1 MMNCA
6 RSIRFLSEGD
16 HARST
21 EAKRG
26 VKKLV
31 STIRDKVLEHL
42 SSQQEETN
50 DQNDKSKDARRTSSR
65 GKSERQGTGLLV
77 HDSDDEDM
85 LDDASSRKID
95 NETSLY
101 LNLQRAR
108 ILSWQGIY
116 SKFLNSDDDSLEDMC
131 NFVANGLSYRLS
143 TFQVDSQLADDD
155 DTADKTTD
163 KRWDFSNDRIPCV
176 TAGTVDEGLR
186 FLLAVSAQKLGD
198 TQNDEKLVLDDGIEI
213 ITNPDEEE
221 EADEDEVDDHIV
233 LRHRNRLLG
242 LVDRCVQN
250 FIDEDSGIEYTSA
263 EKLWSTRIQESGGE
277 IASDLRTL
285 FPREWSNSSS
295 SLLRSL
301 AITDDSRLI
310 GGYVRYLNTL
320 QETNGNDSNIS
331 SLLLSNAR
339 AVCANW
345 KQGNRREAGLLL
357 SHITSS
363 DTRAVDIVEALF
375 NLLKAIQPV
384 RFLEAQMA
392 SLRQSYKDWIDSEP
406 ADIDDENP
414 TDEMMTQFE
423 MDEVK
428 HKETFE
434 KIIEQANLFST
445 SLGGKNKKHLSDE
458 DLSTA
463 FRGFMKEAIRFSFSD
478 SEEFMLGSR
487 LSFLS
492 IIVKYVPWV
501 KVDPTFTKIIRDYI
515 DEKEM
520 ELRTHEEFED
530 VHEDDFI
537 ALEEFRKS
545 LGLGESKIL
554 AADASTLDGDRSLQ
568 SISTPRSAV
577 TPNSYKNSTGNIGD
591 EGNADESRDTVNE
604 ISMMTPATSAARKS
618 HGSSVGSIRSAM
630 SSVRSSLAPLYEEGN
645 EDDSEESAA
654 VESKH
659 SRLDNSVL
667 SNESATVGSKHSR
680 FDESLVSRQSES
692 VLSKRSRLDE
702 SLLSDDGKK
711 SEKNNKSQPDVIAS
725 VP

>member
-1 MMNCA
+1 
-6 RSIRFLSEGD
+6 
-16 HARST
+16 
-21 EAKRG
+21 
-26 VKKLV
+26 
-31 STIRDKVLEHL
+31 
-42 SSQQEETN
+42 
-50 DQNDKSKDARRTSSR
+50 
-65 GKSERQGTGLLV
+65 
-77 HDSDDEDM
+77 
-85 LDDASSRKID
+85 
-95 NETSLY
+95 
-101 LNLQRAR
+101 
-108 ILSWQGIY
+108 
-116 SKFLNSDDDSLEDMC
+116 
-131 NFVANGLSYRLS
+131 
-143 TFQVDSQLADDD
+143 
-155 DTADKTTD
+155 
-163 KRWDFSNDRIPCV
+163 
-176 TAGTVDEGLR
+176 
-186 FLLAVSAQKLGD
+186 
-198 TQNDEKLVLDDGIEI
+198 
-213 ITNPDEEE
+213 
-221 EADEDEVDDHIV
+221 
-233 LRHRNRLLG
+233 
-242 LVDRCVQN
+242 
-250 FIDEDSGIEYTSA
+250 
-263 EKLWSTRIQESGGE
+263 
-277 IASDLRTL
+277 
-285 FPREWSNSSS
+285 
-295 SLLRSL
+295 
-301 AITDDSRLI
+301 
-310 GGYVRYLNTL
+310 
-320 QETNGNDSNIS
+320 
-331 SLLLSNAR
+331 
-339 AVCANW
+339 
-345 KQGNRREAGLLL
+345 
-357 SHITSS
+357 
-363 DTRAVDIVEALF
+363 
-375 NLLKAIQPV
+375 
-384 RFLEAQMA
+384 MA

-577 TPNSYKNSTGNIGD
+577 TPNSYKNSTGNID
-591 EGNADESRDTVNE
+591 NEGNADESRDTVNGL
-604 ISMMTPATSAARKS
+604 SMMTPATSAARKS

-659 SRLDNSVL
+659 SRLDDSVL

-702 SLLSDDGKK
+702 SLLSDESESVGSKHSRFDECLVSRQSESVLSKRSRLDDSMLSK
-711 SEKNNKSQPDVIAS
+711 SSDSQTNDASPTTYSKSQSTWEGEHSDLDSPHK
-725 VP
+725 